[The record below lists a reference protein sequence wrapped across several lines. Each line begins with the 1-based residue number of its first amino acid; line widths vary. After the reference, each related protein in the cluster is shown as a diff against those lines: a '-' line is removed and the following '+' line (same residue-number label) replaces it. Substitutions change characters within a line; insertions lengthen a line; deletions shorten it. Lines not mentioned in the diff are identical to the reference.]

1 MQRQDLTRDAV
12 VMSGRRL
19 ERRGRQ
25 ANHAHIALVEVLCL
39 GGDGDDGGGGGFTA
53 DLLRV
58 ALGGG
63 RGPYGGSGK
72 GGRLRFGGGGGG
84 GGGFEELE

>member
-25 ANHAHIALVEVLCL
+25 AHHTHIALVEVLRL
-39 GGDGDDGGGGGFTA
+39 GGDGDNGGGGLTA

-63 RGPYGGSGK
+63 GGPYGGCGK
-72 GGRLRFGGGGGG
+72 G
-84 GGGFEELE
+84 

>member
-25 ANHAHIALVEVLCL
+25 ANHAHIALVEVLRL
-39 GGDGDDGGGGGFTA
+39 GGDGDNGSGGFTA
-53 DLLRV
+53 DLFRV

-63 RGPYGGSGK
+63 RGPDGSC
-72 GGRLRFGGGGGG
+72 
-84 GGGFEELE
+84 

>member
-25 ANHAHIALVEVLCL
+25 ANHAHIALVEVLRL
-39 GGDGDDGGGGGFTA
+39 GGDGDNGGGFTA

-63 RGPYGGSGK
+63 RGSYGGC
-72 GGRLRFGGGGGG
+72 
-84 GGGFEELE
+84 

>member
-25 ANHAHIALVEVLCL
+25 ANHAHIAFVEVLRL
-39 GGDGDDGGGGGFTA
+39 GDNGDGGGGGLTA
-53 DLLRV
+53 DLFRV

-63 RGPYGGSGK
+63 RGPYGGS
-72 GGRLRFGGGGGG
+72 
-84 GGGFEELE
+84 

>member
-25 ANHAHIALVEVLCL
+25 PYHAHIALVEVLRL
-39 GGDGDDGGGGGFTA
+39 GGDGDNGGGGGLTA

-63 RGPYGGSGK
+63 RGPDGGCGK
-72 GGRLRFGGGGGG
+72 GCRLSFGRRGG

>member
-12 VMSGRRL
+12 VMSSRRL

-25 ANHAHIALVEVLCL
+25 THHAHIALVEVLRL
-39 GGDGDDGGGGGFTA
+39 GGDGGNGGGGLTA

-63 RGPYGGSGK
+63 GRSYGGC
-72 GGRLRFGGGGGG
+72 
-84 GGGFEELE
+84 